1 MKVIAGLGNPGPRYR
16 NTRHNAGFLVLD
28 ELASRFG
35 VSLDREKHKA
45 LLAEVSRGGGR
56 VVLMKPLTYMNRSGQ
71 AVAPVIRNA
80 PNGPGDLLVVV
91 DDADLPLGRL
101 RLRLKGSA
109 GGHNGLKSIIEHVGS
124 QDFARLRIGVGKEK
138 GSSGLADHVLASFT
152 PGERETL
159 EHVLKRAADGVL
171 LYLNEGAERAMNEVN
186 QSD

>member
-28 ELASRFG
+28 ELASRLG

-56 VVLMKPLTYMNRSGQ
+56 VILLKPLTYMNRSGQ
-71 AVAPVIRNA
+71 AVAPFIRNA
-80 PNGPGDLLVVV
+80 PNGPGDLLVVN

-101 RLRLKGSA
+101 RLRVKGSA
-109 GGHNGLKSIIEHVGS
+109 GGHKGLKSIIEHVGS
-124 QDFARLRIGVGKEK
+124 QEFARLRIGVGKEK
-138 GSSGLADHVLASFT
+138 DSSGLAGHVLASFT

-159 EHVLKRAADGVL
+159 GEVVKRAADGVL
-171 LYLNEGAERAMNEVN
+171 LYLDEGPERAMNEINRVE
-186 QSD
+186 